1 MGVCV
6 CTPVSVCTCVCVRV
20 CVRVCVCTC
29 ECVDLCMCTCVC
41 EGVCVRELGSE
52 PQPAAPDLGKLEKE
66 RPFLRRV
73 DAFEL

>member
-6 CTPVSVCTCVCVRV
+6 CTPVSVCTCVCVHV

-41 EGVCVRELGSE
+41 EGVVIPGLSVSV
-52 PQPAAPDLGKLEKE
+52 QLLYNSIVID
-66 RPFLRRV
+66 F
-73 DAFEL
+73 